1 MHNLNSM
8 VDLQRKKE
16 RQNVMDATVNGIIG
30 GVVAGVLLVGGG
42 IVGFFNPAVNEAMKS
57 PTTIFLWLIL
67 LSAIVG
73 AQFVLSYIMVKALQ
87 EAPSQTTTT
96 TPK

>member
-1 MHNLNSM
+1 
-8 VDLQRKKE
+8 
-16 RQNVMDATVNGIIG
+16 MDATVNGIIG

-42 IVGFFNPAVNEAMKS
+42 IVGFFNPTVNEAMKS

-87 EAPSQTTTT
+87 EAPSQTITT